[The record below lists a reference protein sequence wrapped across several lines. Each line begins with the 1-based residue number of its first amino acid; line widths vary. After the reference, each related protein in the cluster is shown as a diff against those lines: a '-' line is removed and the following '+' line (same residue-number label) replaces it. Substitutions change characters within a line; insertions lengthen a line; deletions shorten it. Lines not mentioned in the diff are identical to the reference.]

1 MTWSQV
7 QGAEAPRPDTRR
19 MYVEVENMGR
29 GCAPLMALRL
39 SSLRCDSDIVGFKL
53 FVVQVLYGLAI
64 DPHLLLSLSVL
75 E

>member
-19 MYVEVENMGR
+19 VYMGR

-75 E
+75 D